1 MINSFII
8 NGTEYRR
15 FDEKYFVTSDGIVA
29 MIQFDENGELKKY
42 FRVRS
47 EIGENGYVR
56 VKLHHRKF
64 HLVHR
69 IVYSCLSGE
78 SLDPRKVIDH
88 KDSNPRNN
96 SIDNLQQV
104 SQQENIALSVIRGN
118 HVRCGNKKIRVID
131 KINKTETEYDA
142 VADFLIAIN
151 APKYMIDHGGLSMLN
166 KRKDLKNRYEI
177 HETF

>member
-42 FRVRS
+42 FRIKP

-64 HLVHR
+64 HFVHR
-69 IVYSCLSGE
+69 LVYSCWSGE

-104 SQQENIALSVIRGN
+104 TQKENIALSVIRGN

-131 KINKTETEYDA
+131 KISKTDSEYNS
-142 VADFLIAIN
+142 VKEFLIAID
-151 APKYMIDHGGLSMLN
+151 APTYMVKHCGLAMLN
-166 KRKDLKNRYEI
+166 KRKDLKNRYEVY
-177 HETF
+177 ETF